1 MALTQVSTD
10 GIKNGT
16 ITGSDLA
23 TNVDLVDDQKLRLGT
38 GNDLQ
43 IYHAAGA
50 ASHINAT
57 GLLNIDGT
65 TGVRL
70 EYNNATRLET
80 TSDGVSIPTDSTFLR
95 IGAGQDLDLH
105 HNGTNSFIRNKTGNL
120 HIRPL
125 VAEEGI
131 ILKPNGAVELYND
144 NSKKL
149 NTNANGVHITDTLTF
164 ANTGDSVLLA
174 DNQKVSCGNGGD
186 LKIYHDGSN
195 SYIQDTDQ
203 GNLFIEAS
211 AVLIRKNGTT
221 ENIAKFIQDGAVE
234 LYYDNSKKFET
245 TSGGV
250 EITDNLNMSGGHIFL
265 ADNFKLNVGTGDD
278 LQIYHDGNHS
288 YIQDAGTGNLIMKS
302 NVFRLRG
309 TNDEEIIIGNEN
321 GNVQLYYDNSKKFET
336 TSVGASIPDSGN
348 QTASSAH
355 TTGALFCN
363 LIRPVTANNNS
374 YTGTYFMNRNA
385 VGEGI
390 KAVGIVETGL
400 RVGNFTSDLSATEK
414 IKLTYDGHIEIQD
427 NGKLK
432 IGTSDDLQLYH
443 TGSHSYIKD
452 AGTGNLIVS
461 TSQMQIIN
469 AAEDEMMARF
479 DQDGAVEL
487 YHNGTKK
494 LETTSVGVTMNDTVI
509 TNGEIRPA
517 SDNDHSIG
525 RSNRRY
531 ITYFGVNSPVNTS
544 DKNEKNTII
553 DSDLGLDFINKLKP
567 ISYKWNKDDGKTHYG
582 LIAQDL
588 EETLTSLG
596 KTIADFGGIYKEDD
610 SPMGL
615 GYSELIAPLIK
626 AVQELSTEVAALK
639 AS

>member
-234 LYYDNSKKFET
+234 
-245 TSGGV
+245 
-250 EITDNLNMSGGHIFL
+250 
-265 ADNFKLNVGTGDD
+265 
-278 LQIYHDGNHS
+278 
-288 YIQDAGTGNLIMKS
+288 
-302 NVFRLRG
+302 
-309 TNDEEIIIGNEN
+309 
-321 GNVQLYYDNSKKFET
+321 LYYDNSKKFET

>member
-245 TSGGV
+245 TS
-250 EITDNLNMSGGHIFL
+250 
-265 ADNFKLNVGTGDD
+265 
-278 LQIYHDGNHS
+278 
-288 YIQDAGTGNLIMKS
+288 
-302 NVFRLRG
+302 
-309 TNDEEIIIGNEN
+309 
-321 GNVQLYYDNSKKFET
+321 
-336 TSVGASIPDSGN
+336 VGASIPDSGN

-509 TNGEIRPA
+509 TNGEVRPA
-517 SDNDHSIG
+517 SDNNHSIG